1 MLLVL
6 HQTPRPDP
14 QILQAYTALL
24 TAAVKG
30 GESDLAVE
38 VYRQMGAEGMARD
51 RQVFAVLV
59 DVHVRQGAMREA
71 LEVRSPEVLLQG
83 RACPGGEHVGSA
95 VEAEM
100 CCKQGSCRVH
110 HGLGSDRGQGT
121 DARRL
126 CN

>member
-1 MLLVL
+1 M
-6 HQTPRPDP
+6 
-14 QILQAYTALL
+14 QAYTALL

-71 LEVRSPEVLLQG
+71 LQVRQQKLFYNMHFRSTE
-83 RACPGGEHVGSA
+83 AAGST
-95 VEAEM
+95 
-100 CCKQGSCRVH
+100 
-110 HGLGSDRGQGT
+110 GQTAYKLAGP
-121 DARRL
+121 
-126 CN
+126 

>member
-1 MLLVL
+1 M
-6 HQTPRPDP
+6 
-14 QILQAYTALL
+14 QAYTALL

-71 LEVRSPEVLLQG
+71 LQVSCVLGITISIL
-83 RACPGGEHVGSA
+83 
-95 VEAEM
+95 
-100 CCKQGSCRVH
+100 
-110 HGLGSDRGQGT
+110 
-121 DARRL
+121 
-126 CN
+126 

>member
-1 MLLVL
+1 MPVQHTSPAACAPKHPQPQML
-6 HQTPRPDP
+6 
-14 QILQAYTALL
+14 LQAYTALL

-71 LEVRSPEVLLQG
+71 LQVR
-83 RACPGGEHVGSA
+83 H
-95 VEAEM
+95 
-100 CCKQGSCRVH
+100 
-110 HGLGSDRGQGT
+110 D
-121 DARRL
+121 
-126 CN
+126 